1 MNNRE
6 VDPKSAAADLCP
18 HVEPQVD
25 HRLSYGLLE
34 RRLETR
40 SVSSLLKNRRMDA
53 SSVRFQLLFART
65 RRPSY
70 GFSTGW
76 QGRESQAEADLPCG
90 WGWESCRPE
99 GLSSRWGAE

>member
-1 MNNRE
+1 MLGMNNRE

-40 SVSSLLKNRRMDA
+40 SVSSLLKNRRRTPRPYPIEFRSDEA
-53 SSVRFQLLFART
+53 SK
-65 RRPSY
+65 
-70 GFSTGW
+70 
-76 QGRESQAEADLPCG
+76 LPFFN
-90 WGWESCRPE
+90 R
-99 GLSSRWGAE
+99 LRV